1 MTFKMNDKTAAI
13 LQGWN
18 FNDFTDVFKQCAI
31 VFRRSMGSLFA
42 NTGGRVNA
50 SRLIEQPAWAPLS
63 PKYKQWKQRIV
74 PFGTLVFS
82 GSMASSFTDK
92 GANYNIEQIG
102 KKEAVFGSNHPLAKF
117 HQYGTRK
124 MPKRPIVFD
133 SEFRNKAFLRILAD
147 NIVARFEA
155 KGVKIK
161 L

>member
-1 MTFKMNDKTAAI
+1 MFKMNEKSAA
-13 LQGWN
+13 LLEQWD
-18 FNDFTDVFKQCAI
+18 FKDFTDVFKQCAI
-31 VFRRSMGSLFA
+31 VFRRSMASLFA
-42 NTGGRVNA
+42 NTGGRVSA

-82 GSMASSFTDK
+82 GSLASSFTEK
-92 GANYNIEQIG
+92 GANYNIEEISPKQ
-102 KKEAVFGSNHPLAKF
+102 AVFGSRHPLAKF

-124 MPKRPIVFD
+124 MPQRQIVFE
-133 SEFRNKAFLRILAD
+133 SEYRNKAFIRILAD

>member
-1 MTFKMNDKTAAI
+1 MNDKTAAI

-50 SRLIEQPAWAPLS
+50 SRLIEQPRWKELN
-63 PKYKQWKQRIV
+63 PKYKAWKAKIV

-82 GSMASSFTDK
+82 GELASSFTEK
-92 GANYNIEQIG
+92 GANYNIEKIG
-102 KKEAVFGSNHPLAKF
+102 KKEAVFGSSHPLARI
-117 HQYGTRK
+117 HQEGLGK
-124 MPKRPIVFD
+124 VPKRPIVFE